1 MRYHA
6 SALFFLVFGLLA
18 ACDGGDGPASGA
30 MPVTSASTATP
41 PGSSTATAAAPAS
54 PSSSATPAVPAPAGT
69 AFVRHPPHSHNSDA
83 DAVDE
88 CTQSGGNYFSC
99 RGAYFDEQ
107 DPVLKRYLYRIA
119 QGHAAG
125 VSSYGPR
132 GPSDESPPHAEV
144 PFMCDVKKPCGAK
157 NEHGDL
163 NSAMS
168 CLALALTADNVATAR
183 AAHALACKCNSTEG
197 AFPGY
202 NGSAYVCDEKGR
214 PAFIAPKMKKDEGAD
229 IVDCAICHPQ
239 RGPAACQREIA
250 RLKASDAELAAHVE
264 TKQIRR
270 CQTPND
276 GPYTWDQR

>member
-1 MRYHA
+1 MRLHA
-6 SALFFLVFGLLA
+6 IALLVTASGLLT
-18 ACDGGDGPASGA
+18 ACDGGDTPPAASA
-30 MPVTSASTATP
+30 TASASAAPSPATSGSATAPAPATP
-41 PGSSTATAAAPAS
+41 PPISAPV
-54 PSSSATPAVPAPAGT
+54 TPAPTGT

-99 RGAYFDEQ
+99 RGAYFREQ
-107 DPVLKRYLYRIA
+107 DPVLRRYLYRIA

-125 VSSYGPR
+125 VSGYRPR
-132 GPSDESPPHAEV
+132 APSEEGPPHAEV

-157 NEHGDL
+157 NEHGEL
-163 NSAMS
+163 NSATS
-168 CLALALTADNVATAR
+168 CLALAFAADSVVTAR
-183 AAHALACKCNSTEG
+183 AAHALACKCDPQDG

-202 NGSAYVCDEKGR
+202 NSTAYLCDEKGR

-239 RGPAACQREIA
+239 RGPAACQREVA
-250 RLKASDAELAAHVE
+250 RLKTSDPALASHVE

-270 CQTPND
+270 CQTPNE
-276 GPYTWDQR
+276 GPYTWD